1 MTRTFRYILIIGG
14 AVMGILLFLLASG
27 AENTRLFEQHYAWL
41 LGLNILAGLALL
53 GLIILT
59 LIRFAKRYRRGRFGS
74 RLMMRLMLLFVL
86 MGIIPGAVIY
96 AVSVQF
102 VSRSIESWFDVRVEA
117 ALDSGV
123 KLGQNI
129 LESSLSDLG
138 ARAEQLS
145 AELSSLSLSD
155 QMLALSR
162 LRNDKNRLEAA
173 IITGNGHIV
182 ATSSI
187 DYQNLLP
194 DLPTPAMLQQATATS
209 RYLAIEGKDDNPQTL
224 HTDETALKLRVIIPL
239 SKTLGIHYRQETR
252 FLQLIQPVSASLAA
266 DAEALRNAYSEY
278 QVRSLSRS
286 GLRKIYVVTLT
297 LTLLLA
303 VFAATTIA
311 FQIASNLTRPLLL
324 LAQGT
329 KAVAEGDLSSR
340 ITVTTP
346 DELGAL
352 VQSFN
357 DMTHQLAE
365 AHKQTEESR
374 IALESAKAY
383 LESVL
388 ANMSAGVIV
397 LDHAFALVSCNEPV
411 SRILHQNLAA
421 HTGEPLSAIK
431 GLETFAAAISNAFSE
446 LSAQTAASGKD
457 APWHY
462 WQKQIEVP
470 QPPAEGEEAH
480 DIMLLARGSR
490 LLVEGKSG
498 YIIVFDDITEIISA
512 QRSLA
517 WGEVARRLAHE
528 IKNPLTP
535 IQLSAERL
543 QMKLAGKLAET
554 EAQFLGKST
563 QTIIN
568 QVTAMKQMVD
578 DFRNYARTPPAQLA
592 ALNLNRLVEDIAY
605 LYAGD
610 SSRDKVYTSL
620 DPGLPQIMGDETQL
634 RQVIHNLLQNALD
647 AVDEVPPS
655 PGFTPRIDVTT
666 EKVTYHNAS
675 GEICIAVRLSVM
687 DNGPGFQQKMLSR
700 IFEPYTTTKARG
712 TGLGMA
718 VVKKIIDEHHGRIDV
733 QNRENTS
740 GAIVSIL
747 LLQLAPKTAFTPPSP
762 EGSLQ

>member
-27 AENTRLFEQHYAWL
+27 AENTHLFEQHYAWL

-53 GLIILT
+53 GLIVLI
-59 LIRFAKRYRRGRFGS
+59 LIRFVKRYRRGRFGS
-74 RLMMRLMLLFVL
+74 RLMMRLMLLFML
-86 MGIIPGAVIY
+86 MGVIPGAVIY
-96 AVSVQF
+96 AVSVRF

-117 ALDSGV
+117 ALNSGV
-123 KLGQNI
+123 RLGQNI

-138 ARAEQLS
+138 AQAEQLS
-145 AELSSLSLSD
+145 AELSSLSLSE
-155 QMLALSR
+155 QILVLTR

-173 IITGNGHIV
+173 IITGNGHVV
-182 ATSSI
+182 ATSST
-187 DYQNLLP
+187 DYRNLLP
-194 DLPTPAMLQQATATS
+194 DLPTPAMLRQAALS
-209 RYLAIEGKDDNPQTL
+209 RYLAIEGKDDDPQTA
-224 HTDETALKLRVIIPL
+224 HTNETTLKLRVIVPL
-239 SKTLGIHYRQETR
+239 SSTLSMHYRQESR
-252 FLQLIQPVSASLAA
+252 FLQLIQPISASLAA
-266 DAEALRNAYSEY
+266 DAEALRNAYGEY
-278 QVRSLSRS
+278 QVRTLSRS
-286 GLRKIYVVTLT
+286 GLRKIYIVTLT

-303 VFAATTIA
+303 VFTAIAIA
-311 FQIASNLTRPLLL
+311 FQITANLTRPLLL

-340 ITVTTP
+340 ITVTP
-346 DELGAL
+346 HDELGTL

-357 DMTHQLAE
+357 DMTRQLAE
-365 AHKQTEESR
+365 AREQTEKNR
-374 IALESAKAY
+374 VALETAKAR

-397 LDHAFALVSCNEPV
+397 LDQAFALVSCNESV
-411 SRILHQNLAA
+411 TRILRQNLGARA
-421 HTGEPLSAIK
+421 GELLSAIK
-431 GLETFAAAISNAFSE
+431 GLETFAAAIAQAFSE
-446 LSAQTAASGKD
+446 MSAQTAASGKET
-457 APWHY
+457 PWHY

-470 QPPAEGEEAH
+470 QPPEKEGEEAH
-480 DIMLLARGSR
+480 DITLLARGSR
-490 LLVEGKSG
+490 LPVEGEIG

-543 QMKLAGKLAET
+543 QMKLSDKLAEA
-554 EAQFLGKST
+554 EAQFLDKST

-592 ALNLNRLVEDIAY
+592 ALDLNRLVEDIAC

-610 SSRDKVYTSL
+610 NSRDSIYTYL
-620 DPGLPQIMGDETQL
+620 DPDLPQIMGDATQL

-647 AVDEVPPS
+647 AVDEVPPEPS
-655 PGFTPRIDVTT
+655 FLPRIDVTT

-687 DNGPGFQQKMLSR
+687 DNGSGFQQKMLSR

-718 VVKKIIDEHHGRIDV
+718 VVRKIIDEHHGRIDV
-733 QNRENTS
+733 ANREDTH

-747 LLQLAPKTAFTPPSP
+747 LLQLAPKATFMPSSS
-762 EGSLQ
+762 ESGLQ